1 MKKFKNVVLIALAM
15 ILVFAMG
22 VGGTIAYFTDITG
35 TLTNTVVAGGFATL
49 EIEEPKG
56 DGSTALTN
64 AGGTNQFKIIP
75 GKNPLK
81 DPQVTFTFD
90 SDHDTNAF
98 VFVKITYGSGW
109 KYASN
114 KFTATVG
121 AEGDTL
127 ANALQVSVNTTNWVQ
142 VATGTDYV
150 VFAYKVDDT
159 TNYITKKS
167 FTDKD
172 VLAMS
177 SSKSIIVSK
186 NLNETQCEWIKANS
200 ANFNLDFKA
209 YAIQSEGFAKAS
221 DAWAKVS
228 TLG

>member
-1 MKKFKNVVLIALAM
+1 MKKFKNAVIIACAM
-15 ILVFAMG
+15 LLVFAMG
-22 VGGTIAYFTDITG
+22 VGATIAYFTDVTG

-56 DGSTALTN
+56 DGSTDLTN

-75 GKNPLK
+75 GKNLLK

-127 ANALQVSVNTTNWVQ
+127 ANALQISINTTNWAQ
-142 VATGTDYV
+142 VTTGTDYV
-150 VFAYKVDDT
+150 VLAYKVDDA
-159 TNYITKKS
+159 TNKITKKNFS
-167 FTDKD
+167 DKD

-186 NLNETQCEWIKANS
+186 NLTETQCEWIKANS
-200 ANFNLDFKA
+200 SIFNLDFKA
-209 YAIQSEGFAKAS
+209 YAIQDTGFNVTS
-221 DAWAKVS
+221 AWTEVS
-228 TLG
+228 KLG